1 MRSLIVLLSALILL
15 SCPQA
20 QSVMDTI
27 KRLPILDQ
35 GRIKPLNTFA
45 RESAYEIT
53 GRENPFTMTG
63 VEFLLMLLDN
73 PDKVTLH
80 NFIRLD
86 NAELKTEFG
95 FPVKEKYFNFQQFL
109 KQPNLSSLF
118 DQVRE
123 KGNRKEKLSPRD
135 EAVRKIEHSLHLV
148 SGIMSGE
155 LLAIIPD
162 KTDPAKFL
170 SLSSLE
176 VRQDQEQMKLVSAFV
191 KIARGYNEKAPE
203 LMLEGTN
210 EFSASLSGK
219 WNPTPKQA
227 SQFDQEVFYLDFKPY
242 RKAALFYG
250 FSLLFIGF
258 FLQFATQNI
267 LKTMAQACFW
277 VGFMLH
283 TYALGLRVYIL
294 DRPPVSNMYESVVF
308 MAWAAALI
316 FLITQWRRFDSIYHL
331 SASLCGCLTLVMAD
345 LLPMN
350 SSLGVL
356 EAVLRSNYW
365 LIIHVMTIVASY
377 GAYTLAAVLAHIYIV
392 MSMTSRS
399 PQAIKSTFKLLLN
412 SIYVGSVLLVA
423 GLILGGVWANESWG
437 RFWGWDPK
445 ETWSLITFLGYMAVL
460 HARKAG
466 KIREL
471 GVVLWSL
478 ICYILVIMTWYGVN
492 YIIGAGLHSYGFGSG
507 GTHWFWLFVVV
518 ESSIAL
524 ISGWILTR
532 KKKPQAIA
540 S

>member
-1 MRSLIVLLSALILL
+1 MRSLIILL
-15 SCPQA
+15 ISLITLSSTQA

-27 KRLPILDQ
+27 KRFPILDQ
-35 GRIKPLNTFA
+35 GRVKPLNTFA
-45 RESAYEIT
+45 RESAYEIA

-63 VEFLLMLLDN
+63 IEFLLMLLDN

-118 DQVRE
+118 DQVRD
-123 KGNRKEKLSPRD
+123 KANRKEKLSPRD

-155 LLAIIPD
+155 LLALIPD
-162 KTDPAKFL
+162 PINPQVFL
-170 SLSSLE
+170 PLSSLE
-176 VRQDQEQMKLVSAFV
+176 VRQNPERMKLVSSFV
-191 KIARGYNEKAPE
+191 KIARGYNEKTPE
-203 LMLEGTN
+203 LMLEG
-210 EFSASLSGK
+210 SAEYA
-219 WNPTPKQA
+219 QA
-227 SQFDQEVFYLDFKPY
+227 LAQNWKPSEKLQSQFDQEVFYLDFKPY

-250 FSLLFIGF
+250 FSLLMIGF
-258 FLQFATQNI
+258 FLQFKSQNVI
-267 LKTMAQACFW
+267 KAMAQACFW
-277 VGFMLH
+277 VGFVLH

-308 MAWAAALI
+308 MAWAAAVI
-316 FLITQWRRFDSIYHL
+316 FLITQWRRFDGIYHL
-331 SASLCGCLTLVMAD
+331 AASLCGCLTLVMAD

-377 GAYTLAAVLAHIYIV
+377 GAYSLAAVLAHFYIV
-392 MSMTSRS
+392 MRMVGSKPET
-399 PQAIKSTFKLLLN
+399 IKSTFKLLLN

-507 GTHWFWLFVVV
+507 GTHWFWLFVAV
-518 ESSIAL
+518 ETSIAA

-532 KKKPQAIA
+532 KKPQPIA